1 MLLEPPQVYC
11 LFEAASFAVPE
22 RGNEPY
28 NLASVPSNSRG
39 YSRHY
44 RQNRQASTLARP
56 CSQHISLLR
65 RSHSLHT
72 ARDMLVLFRA
82 PNRGARSGR
91 NIRCYSC
98 YNSIS
103 QECAVVAVVV
113 QCSVATCKDL
123 ALRGEPK
130 LEGKREE
137 FRFVLWRQVETHAAD
152 KKKVAFLLTNMM
164 SCLMP

>member
-1 MLLEPPQVYC
+1 MSLIIWPV
-11 LFEAASFAVPE
+11 
-22 RGNEPY
+22 
-28 NLASVPSNSRG
+28 
-39 YSRHY
+39 
-44 RQNRQASTLARP
+44 
-56 CSQHISLLR
+56 SLLTVAAIVDTTDR
-65 RSHSLHT
+65 I
-72 ARDMLVLFRA
+72 ARLVLWRVHAANTSHCCVGPTACTLREICWCYFEHQTAA
-82 PNRGARSGR
+82 PDPVEISDVIAA
-91 NIRCYSC
+91 
-98 YNSIS
+98 IS

-164 SCLMP
+164 SCLRP